1 MIYTVTFNPAIDY
14 VIYVDDLKTGAVNR
28 AIKEEV
34 FYGGKGIN
42 VSVVLQRLGY
52 VSSALGFIAGFTG
65 NAIEKGIKECGIE
78 TDFIR
83 LNEGF
88 SRINLK
94 IKSGEETEL
103 NGQGP
108 YISREHIDQLFL
120 KLGKLKAN
128 DTLVLAGSIPKC
140 LPEDIYEQILM
151 RLSNKGIR
159 FVVDATK
166 ELLLN
171 VLKYHPFLIK
181 PNDIEL
187 GEMFS
192 KELKTDK
199 EIIEHAKKL
208 QKKGARNVLVSMA
221 GNGSLLIDE
230 EGGVTKT
237 GVPKGRVINS
247 VGAGD
252 SMVAGFLAGYLKT
265 ESYEEAL
272 KLGAAAGSATAYSEG
287 LCEKNDIDRLIK
299 ELKPVK
305 INEE

>member
-52 VSSALGFIAGFTG
+52 VSSALGFVAGFTG
-65 NAIEKGIKECGIE
+65 DAIEKGIKECGIE

-140 LPEDIYEQILM
+140 LPEDIYEQILK

-237 GVPKGRVINS
+237 GVPKGNACQI
-247 VGAGD
+247 
-252 SMVAGFLAGYLKT
+252 LAHFSKSFRR
-265 ESYEEAL
+265 ESKASPSSAL
-272 KLGAAAGSATAYSEG
+272 ALAEG
-287 LCEKNDIDRLIK
+287 LARRTRKA
-299 ELKPVK
+299 VS
-305 INEE
+305 